1 MKKLPKILVFVLISL
16 FCLKSN
22 AQTFGIKGGLSLATM
37 LEKDNDTTV
46 SNDYKMKPGIHFGIT
61 ANIPLNSYLS
71 VESGL
76 IVTNKGFQIEVV
88 SNGNGYLGRISLYYI
103 EVPITLRASHK
114 LNDEKIIFVATGPYI
129 SAGLIGKVKVI
140 TENNGKKATVEDE
153 VDFGTDEYEDEV
165 RLLDWGMS
173 FGGGMEINSI
183 ILGVSYDY
191 GIANISPYQE
201 NGTTSKNRVLKFSIG
216 VKF

>member
-114 LNDEKIIFVATGPYI
+114 LNDEKIIPLYSYLSKAKGMNVRWVLGCKAENPDLTITKIGSFYFPNFV
-129 SAGLIGKVKVI
+129 
-140 TENNGKKATVEDE
+140 E
-153 VDFGTDEYEDEV
+153 
-165 RLLDWGMS
+165 
-173 FGGGMEINSI
+173 
-183 ILGVSYDY
+183 
-191 GIANISPYQE
+191 
-201 NGTTSKNRVLKFSIG
+201 
-216 VKF
+216 